1 MDKSETIIKLR
12 ELNNSKF
19 EAKKKYDET
28 CIALGTELR
37 SRIDN
42 ENNGFAVVK
51 RNHESVI
58 SDINDDITT
67 RRRINKQEYSEEL
80 HRIDEEMTQIRIA
93 YFREHPDDN
102 LM

>member
-12 ELNNSKF
+12 ELNSKKY

-28 CIALGTELR
+28 CDALGTELR
-37 SRIDN
+37 KRTDD
-42 ENNGFAVVK
+42 ENNGYAVVK
-51 RNHESVI
+51 RNHQVVL
-58 SDINDDITT
+58 DNINDDISL
-67 RRRINKQEYSEEL
+67 RRRQAKSEYAAEL